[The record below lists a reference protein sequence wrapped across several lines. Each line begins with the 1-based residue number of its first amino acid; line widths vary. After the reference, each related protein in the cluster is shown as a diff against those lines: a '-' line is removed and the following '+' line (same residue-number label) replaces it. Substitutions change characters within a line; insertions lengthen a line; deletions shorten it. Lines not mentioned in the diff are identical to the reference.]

1 MNRLLLLLLGLI
13 LLGLLAFFCVRDH
26 ALTIE
31 EDLST
36 RTSAALHDQRLNWVQ
51 SSLDGRKLILSGT
64 AISDKQRKQAGD
76 IASDIWGV
84 SGVENQITIAGEN
97 STLTSSPGYQTQF
110 TLNDG
115 KVVLKGMVPD
125 LKARELLV
133 NIAKQR
139 FGAINVTQQL
149 NIQSAAPD
157 GWRQAAEAAL
167 IQLQMFDTGSVQIT
181 NTNIQVIGATSSER
195 ARRQIQ
201 LAVSDALHADFQA
214 SFNISV
220 AEPAQPL
227 TAVTSIFDPRAK
239 SGSQELTAAA
249 TSCQKHFNDALDGQH
264 IRFNVDRDI
273 IDTQS
278 NTLLEQLVEVARA
291 CPNVRIEIGGYT
303 DSLGSRA
310 YNRKLST
317 RRAQAVIRYLS
328 AHGISINRLSAV
340 GYGESSPIADNQRI
354 EGRAKNR
361 RIEFKVVGE

>member
-13 LLGLLAFFCVRDH
+13 LLGLLAFFCVRNH

-31 EDLST
+31 EDLSS
-36 RTSAALHDQRLNWVQ
+36 RTTAALHGQGLNWVQ
-51 SSLDGRKLILSGT
+51 SSLDGRTLKLSGT
-64 AISDKQRKQAGD
+64 AISAKLRNQAGEV
-76 IASDIWGV
+76 ASNIWGV
-84 SGVENQITIAGEN
+84 SDVDNQITVAGGN
-97 STLTSSPGYQTQF
+97 TALTSSQGYRTQF
-110 TLNDG
+110 SLNDG
-115 KVVLKGMVPD
+115 KVVLSGMVPD
-125 LKARELLV
+125 LKTRELLV

-139 FGAINVTQQL
+139 FGAVNVTQQL

-157 GWRQAAEAAL
+157 GWKQAAEATL
-167 IQLQMFDTGSVQIT
+167 IQLQMFDKGSAQIT
-181 NTNIQVIGATSSER
+181 NTKVEVTGTTSSER

-220 AEPAQPL
+220 TEPAQFSV
-227 TAVTSIFDPRAK
+227 ADTSIFDSRAK
-239 SGSQELTAAA
+239 SDTQELTAAA
-249 TSCQKHFNDALDGQH
+249 SCQNNFNDVLDGQH
-264 IRFNVDRDI
+264 IRFNVDSDI

-278 NTLLEQLVEVARA
+278 NALLEQLVVVAHG
-291 CPNVRIEIGGYT
+291 CPNARIEIGGHT
-303 DSLGSRA
+303 DSLGSKA

-361 RIEFKVVGE
+361 RIEFKVMGE